1 MKDNRYSY
9 LVNVLSD
16 NYKEPLISLISNNP
30 FLLFI
35 RNNFNTSTNQNNEK
49 RHLLPETYDQILIIK
64 LLLNLNKLRNWKVL
78 LIKYVTS

>member
-30 FLLFI
+30 FL
-35 RNNFNTSTNQNNEK
+35 
-49 RHLLPETYDQILIIK
+49 
-64 LLLNLNKLRNWKVL
+64 
-78 LIKYVTS
+78 